1 MFSNLSQNSI
11 LYILDLKGD
20 NKILTGP
27 IEKVSPPRPRYNNFN
42 PNMEM
47 VVDITAIIKG
57 EKREFKNVPNSNIV
71 NFGEESF
78 VLAES
83 KETLS
88 SYITAMLNNS
98 KNIVDSVDKHK
109 KLITDY
115 ECALEE
121 LNPEVKANAE
131 KDKAIKTL
139 QDQVSSL
146 QDNINKILNL
156 VAKKES

>member
-27 IEKVSPPRPRYNNFN
+27 IEKISPPRPRYNNFN

-156 VAKKES
+156 MAKKES

>member
-11 LYILDLKGD
+11 LYVLDLKGD

-27 IEKVSPPRPRYNNFN
+27 IEKISSPRPRYNNFN

-78 VLAES
+78 VLAEN

-98 KNIVDSVDKHK
+98 KNIVDSVDKHR
-109 KLITDY
+109 KLIADY

-156 VAKKES
+156 VAKKEP